1 MPCVDT
7 NGTSY
12 CRGWKDWEMPDCFG
26 RASWQRWCLSWEG
39 NGEIGECRCVGAE
52 LDSTGVGRDPSSLSY
67 FSRCGIDA
75 HKGARPFAG
84 CLTK

>member
-1 MPCVDT
+1 ME
-7 NGTSY
+7 
-12 CRGWKDWEMPDCFG
+12 R
-26 RASWQRWCLSWEG
+26 LG
-39 NGEIGECRCVGAE
+39 NARCVGAE